1 MRIIRIIAP
10 SILFLF
16 FTCLWAGAQDASPRL
31 EVFAEGGGSFLSKGA
46 LGGACGLGGCILYP
60 IGFSNG
66 GRLFTGARFGVTR
79 HDGIEAGYSYSPN
92 SFALAGQANRLDVLS
107 FNYVRYLGIRA
118 RVQPFATVGIG
129 ANRLSGLANFG
140 YPSDNGF
147 HFVWNYGGGAD
158 IVLQRPLALRL
169 ELRDY
174 VGGQPSFLTGTSHN
188 IVPSAGIIFRL
199 K

>member
-1 MRIIRIIAP
+1 MRIIRIISP
-10 SILFLF
+10 WIFLLT
-16 FTCLWAGAQDASPRL
+16 FTCSIACGQAAPLSV
-31 EVFAEGGGSFLSKGA
+31 EVFAEGGGSFLSKGS
-46 LGGACGLGGCILYP
+46 LGGACRLGGCIFFP

-79 HDGIEAGYSYSPN
+79 HDGIEVSYSYSPN
-92 SFALAGQANRLDVLS
+92 SFALAGQSNRLDVLS

-129 ANRLSGLANFG
+129 ANRLSGLASLG

-147 HFVWNYGGGAD
+147 HFAWNYGGGAD
-158 IVLQRPLALRL
+158 ILLQGRLALRL

-188 IVPSAGIIFRL
+188 IVPSAGIVFRF